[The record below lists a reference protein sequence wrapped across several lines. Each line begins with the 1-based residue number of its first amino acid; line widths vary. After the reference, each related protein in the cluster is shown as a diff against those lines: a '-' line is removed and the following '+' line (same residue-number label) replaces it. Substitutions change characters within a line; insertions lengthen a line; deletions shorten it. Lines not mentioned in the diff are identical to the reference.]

1 MDSKELWN
9 VFYTSLKIWKRP
21 VFVGK
26 TKIFLVYVYKVV
38 RNIRTSSLKP
48 TPVGSEQPE
57 D

>member
-1 MDSKELWN
+1 MASKEYLY
-9 VFYTSLKIWKRP
+9 VFYTSLKIWKRA
-21 VFVGK
+21 VFEGK
-26 TKIFLVYVYKVV
+26 TKIFLAYVYKIV